1 MAKLIS
7 VEYNLG
13 TRVNLVDLVSVTV
26 KYSENMLTRIV
37 GKQGVN
43 SIFWVNSIYIK
54 LTKSIEF
61 TLF

>member
-7 VEYNLG
+7 VEHNLG

-26 KYSENMLTRIV
+26 KYRENMLTRIV

-43 SIFWVNSIYIK
+43 SIFWVNSIYIEF
-54 LTKSIEF
+54 TKNIEF

>member
-26 KYSENMLTRIV
+26 KYTEIMLTRIV

-43 SIFWVNSIYIK
+43 SK
-54 LTKSIEF
+54 LYEG
-61 TLF
+61 